1 MEHAQVII
9 KPLLSEKSTRLQH
22 TRNTYTFLVA
32 TVATK
37 PQIKAAVEALYN
49 VKVEDVRTVVRK
61 GKPKRSKYREVVR
74 SDTKRALVS
83 LAGESK
89 IELF

>member
-22 TRNTYTFLVA
+22 TRNTYTFLVS